1 MLLFIKPTH
10 FLLGIGVIEINKDIL
25 IIGEQRCG
33 KSSVTNQILKKYTNY
48 EPIRGDA
55 LIIPLQSAI
64 GRSKRT
70 KEKNNDKIYIE
81 DLALLNLSSKEIAI
95 YFRDIYEELKIDLKS
110 LGRSIIIDTYSLT
123 VEDAVK
129 YFSSD
134 CDIYCLG
141 MPNETTKNLKQ
152 MIKNNDTR
160 NDWSYYIGD
169 IMLDLAC
176 NRIIKNSKT
185 MKEQCEKYNIKFF
198 DTSGNREE
206 KIEMIIKDIE
216 KNTINNK

>member
-1 MLLFIKPTH
+1 MLLSIKPTH
-10 FLLGIGVIEINKDIL
+10 FLLKIGVIEINRDIL

-33 KSSVTNQILKKYTNY
+33 KSSVTNQILKKYNNY
-48 EPIRGDA
+48 ESIRGDA

-64 GRSKRT
+64 SRRT
-70 KEKNNDKIYIE
+70 KEGNKNRIE
-81 DLALLNLSSKEIAI
+81 DLALLNLSSEEIAI

-123 VEDAVK
+123 VEDAIK

-152 MIKNNDTR
+152 MIKINDTR
-160 NDWSYYIGD
+160 NDWTYYIGD

-176 NRIIKNSKT
+176 NRIIRNSKT
-185 MKEQCEKYNIKFF
+185 MKEQCERYNIKFF

-206 KIEMIIKDIE
+206 KVAMIIKDIE
-216 KNTINNK
+216 KNTINN